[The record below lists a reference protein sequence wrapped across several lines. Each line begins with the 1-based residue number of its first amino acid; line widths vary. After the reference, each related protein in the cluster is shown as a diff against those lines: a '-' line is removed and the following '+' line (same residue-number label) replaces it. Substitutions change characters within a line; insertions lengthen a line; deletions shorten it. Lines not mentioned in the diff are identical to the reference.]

1 MTHTVRAND
10 GKLLLRVRPAPE
22 VQMEPTY
29 ADAFRVNAST
39 VSTASFIEFT
49 RDAAGKVVG
58 FEVSTGRF
66 RRLRFLRS
74 L

>member
-1 MTHTVRAND
+1 
-10 GKLLLRVRPAPE
+10 
-22 VQMEPTY
+22 MEPTY

-49 RDAAGKVVG
+49 RDAAGKVDG

-66 RRLRFLRS
+66 RRLRFLRP